1 MLLFERGAKM
11 KQIDLKAFAKINLTL
26 DVCGILDNGFHEVS
40 MILQQILLCDDVHVE
55 WKENA
60 VSHEGIKIMLSTNR
74 Y

>member
-55 WKENA
+55 
-60 VSHEGIKIMLSTNR
+60 
-74 Y
+74 